1 MSDNETTQEAPK
13 QTDQSISEID
23 KALQSANAR
32 RAKKASTGEA
42 TAPKAPKAAKEPK
55 APAEPKRPRLTEEEK
70 AARLA
75 TRETERAARKVTRD
89 AARTAKLAERAAS
102 RQPAHMRKVE
112 KAAAKLGNLSEASQ
126 LIFNEATANLP
137 GAELA
142 TLALHIQHHNRV
154 SATSRALSQKIEK
167 DQTVTINGG
176 DPRYIGR
183 TGVVFKAQRI
193 RCYVTLEGVSKPVYL
208 FTSDVSP
215 VAAESSEAASA

>member
-32 RAKKASTGEA
+32 RAKKAS
-42 TAPKAPKAAKEPK
+42 
-55 APAEPKRPRLTEEEK
+55 
-70 AARLA
+70 
-75 TRETERAARKVTRD
+75 
-89 AARTAKLAERAAS
+89 
-102 RQPAHMRKVE
+102 
-112 KAAAKLGNLSEASQ
+112 
-126 LIFNEATANLP
+126 
-137 GAELA
+137 
-142 TLALHIQHHNRV
+142 
-154 SATSRALSQKIEK
+154 
-167 DQTVTINGG
+167 
-176 DPRYIGR
+176 

>member
-154 SATSRALSQKIEK
+154 SATSRALGQKIEAG
-167 DQTVTINGG
+167 QSVTIVGG
-176 DPRYIGR
+176 DPRFIGK
-183 TGVVFKAQRI
+183 TGTVAKAQRI
-193 RCYVTLEGVSKPVYL
+193 RCYVSVEGQAKAIYL
-208 FTSDVSP
+208 FTSDCVPLAQETVS
-215 VAAESSEAASA
+215 ATA